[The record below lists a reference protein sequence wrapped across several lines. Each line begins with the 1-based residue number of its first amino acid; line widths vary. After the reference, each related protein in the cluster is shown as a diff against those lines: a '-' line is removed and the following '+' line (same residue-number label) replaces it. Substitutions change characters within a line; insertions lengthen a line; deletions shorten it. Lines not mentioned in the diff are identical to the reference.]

1 MAEETKWKKF
11 LDKWDDDEEIRRV
24 LLNHVDTLKGARDD
38 DEKVQIAL
46 SLLRNEMEG
55 WDKKKYDDLWREWG
69 GSREDAGFVYSPS
82 TIASEFGYKDRTVG
96 KDEKISGLDE
106 FREKYWKL
114 DRDGREY
121 WKDRFERK
129 HGKGTWEHVK
139 RIMRNDLKEQSL
151 RQTEKDRAE
160 IMEGRDGVG
169 EWLLSAAMGL
179 VSPRIKNA
187 YKEGRNPG
195 AREILGDVA
204 ENAAYAAMPVG
215 AIGRVAGKGIA
226 RVLPKRT
233 ASKLLGGALA
243 EFAAPTAVELADYGL
258 GNSDAIEPADIII
271 GGATNLGVNRG
282 LGRLGGATLGMLG
295 KKASVGR
302 LPKPLRE
309 RLEGVKSTKE
319 RADELVEDARKTLEA
334 ASVSDAEAYRNI
346 VRNSEDL
353 PGLGEQQEAINI
365 LRTAENADRPRAER
379 ALQEL
384 KDEVEVIDA
393 DIKEHTAKLNDVE
406 NRQQGFNMT
415 HEAGM
420 DNFSDETAKGLNEVL
435 DMQKNQEM
443 GILEG
448 LGTRKKE
455 YTERIGQLE
464 KAVKAGDV
472 LSGLSDQL
480 SQEQLFTRM
489 GVQFDDLRLLHPLES
504 PMKKLESDLG
514 IPEGTLQ
521 RHNELLGLFGKEIK
535 PTKKERALEAL
546 MQWSVNRA
554 GTDSD
559 AQILNTVSQGLV
571 DPKKLRESQYEQR
584 EERKDRR
591 AADVLRTDGYTGE
604 DLKYLKMIAEKP
616 SIMTYGL
623 RDEKENNAF
632 KNWLML
638 RGNDILMEQDSP
650 LARRTFAVE

>member
-1 MAEETKWKKF
+1 MADTKWGKF
-11 LDKWDDDEEIRRV
+11 LDKWEDDDEIRRV
-24 LLNHVDTLKGARDD
+24 LLNHLDTLKGARDD
-38 DEKVQIAL
+38 DERVQIAL
-46 SLLRNEMEG
+46 DLLRNELKD

-69 GSREDAGFVYSPS
+69 ESREDAGFLYTPAS
-82 TIASEFGYKDRTVG
+82 IASEFGYKDRTVG
-96 KDEKISGLDE
+96 KGEKISGLDE
-106 FREKYWKL
+106 FREKYWHL
-114 DRDGREY
+114 DRDGLAI

-139 RIMRNDLKEQSL
+139 RIMRNDLREQEL
-151 RQTEKDRAE
+151 RRIEKDRAE
-160 IMEGRDGVG
+160 IMEGRDGVS

-179 VSPRIKNA
+179 VTPRVKGA
-187 YKEGRNPG
+187 YKEGRTPG
-195 AREILGDVA
+195 ASEILGDVL

-215 AIGRVAGKGIA
+215 PIGRVAGRGIG
-226 RVLPKRT
+226 RVLSSKT
-233 ASKLLGGALA
+233 ASKLLGGAVA
-243 EFAAPTAVELADYGL
+243 EFTAPAAVEVTDYLL
-258 GNSDAIEPADIII
+258 GNSDAIEPEDIII

-319 RADELVEDARKTLEA
+319 RADELVDDARKTLEA

-346 VRNSEDL
+346 VRNGEDL
-353 PGLGEQQEAINI
+353 PGIQAQQEAINI
-365 LRTAENADRPRAER
+365 LRTAENADKPRAER
-379 ALQEL
+379 VLQEL
-384 KDEVEVIDA
+384 KDEVEAIDV
-393 DIKEHTAKLNDVE
+393 DIKEHKAALNDVE
-406 NRQQGFNMT
+406 ARQQGFNMT
-415 HEAGM
+415 HEAGL

-435 DMQKNQEM
+435 EMQKNKEM

-448 LGTRKKE
+448 LDTRKKE

-464 KAVKAGDV
+464 KAVKAEDV
-472 LSGLSDQL
+472 LAGLSDQL
-480 SQEQLFTRM
+480 SSEQLFTRA

-504 PMKKLESDLG
+504 PLKKLESDLG

-535 PTKKERALEAL
+535 PTGKERALDAAL
-546 MQWSVNRA
+546 QWSVNRA

-559 AQILNTVSQGLV
+559 AQVLNTVSQGLV
-571 DPKKLRESQYEQR
+571 DPKKLRESQYEKR
-584 EERKDRR
+584 EERRDRR
-591 AADVLRTDGYTGE
+591 AADVLSTDGYTGD
-604 DLKYLKMIAEKP
+604 DLKYLRMIAEKP
-616 SIMTYGL
+616 SVMTYGL
-623 RDEKENNAF
+623 RDEKENTAF

-650 LARRTFAVE
+650 LVRRTFAVE